1 MTDRSVR
8 PTSLVPLRN
17 PCPGAYK
24 VDRLSRS
31 LLDFARL
38 MDTFERHKVSFVSV
52 TQQFNTASSMGRLLL
67 NVLLSFAQF
76 EREMISERTR
86 DKIAAARRKGKWS
99 GGMPVLGYRVDNTKL
114 VVDPDEAHRVREI
127 FTLYLEHQS
136 LLAVVKELRS
146 RGWRTKRWTT
156 RKGTSRGGR
165 PFDKASLY
173 QLLTNVVYVGKIRY
187 KDEIHE
193 GEQQAIIDPDVFD
206 QVQTILRRNGRS
218 GGREVRNQHKAL
230 LRGLL
235 RCVACDCGMSHSY
248 TARGSRQYR
257 YYVCHRAQKRG
268 WQSCP
273 SPSLPA
279 GETERFV
286 IDQIRAIGRDP
297 AVIRETLV
305 QARRQAE
312 ERNERLSAERAGL
325 WARLRDDHAELV
337 PLAASA
343 RPGDPRLADAHDRI
357 RDAERRSTEITEE
370 LATMDAE
377 RIDEAEVA
385 SALAD
390 FDSVWDCL
398 APREQARIIDLLAL
412 RTAPGT
418 TNLVEPSRVAR
429 LGKPAVCRICC
440 SGYFRSQETMA

>member
-1 MTDRSVR
+1 MMVRTAALRGGVHIGKAVWLVTMMPSRSHADQVDG
-8 PTSLVPLRN
+8 TGPLGRAVD
-17 PCPGAYK
+17 GAADDLWSAEVVADPLFPLAHLRAP
-24 VDRLSRS
+24 VDR
-31 LLDFARL
+31 
-38 MDTFERHKVSFVSV
+38 
-52 TQQFNTASSMGRLLL
+52 
-67 NVLLSFAQF
+67 
-76 EREMISERTR
+76 
-86 DKIAAARRKGKWS
+86 
-99 GGMPVLGYRVDNTKL
+99 
-114 VVDPDEAHRVREI
+114 VVDDGDRPGRQD
-127 FTLYLEHQS
+127 
-136 LLAVVKELRS
+136 AVQASPLPTGSHSVGRDTVQGPVQVAGEQRSGQKSRAGDANHS
-146 RGWRTKRWTT
+146 RGLCR
-156 RKGTSRGGR
+156 
-165 PFDKASLY
+165 
-173 QLLTNVVYVGKIRY
+173 QVTNVVYVGKIRY

-193 GEQQAIIDPDVFD
+193 GEQQAIMDPDVFD

-218 GGREVRNQHKAL
+218 GAREVRNQHKAL

-257 YYVCHRAQKRG
+257 YDVCHRAQKRG

-337 PLAASA
+337 QLAASA